1 MNKMNGPRSDA
12 SRRLR
17 GVRTPAARS
26 RGGVASDP
34 GPSAIPGPG
43 SRPRNR
49 FFHMFPNR
57 FLFLVAT
64 LLLCGACE
72 RSAQENALLPEPVAV
87 REYPGSFKIHEPLSL
102 WIDAPDSVAQPLADY
117 LLSTPIECVREARK
131 RHAAKNY
138 LHLVLSKGDS
148 LPASPEGY
156 VLAIRPAGIT
166 VRSHGEAGL
175 FYGLQTLLQLHA
187 QYGDRIPAQK
197 ITDYPRFAWRGL
209 HLDVSRNFFDA
220 EFVKKQLRMMASL
233 KLNRLHWH
241 LTDGAGWR
249 LAVDAY
255 PRLTEEA
262 AWRVGKTW
270 QEWRRG
276 GSRYA
281 RRGDPEASGG
291 YYTKEQVRDVLAL
304 ADSLHIT
311 VVPEIEMPGHSEEVL
326 AVYPE
331 LSCSGEP
338 GTSGEFCLGNEQT
351 YVFLERVFSEV
362 LELFPS
368 EFIHIGGD
376 EASSR
381 AWMAC
386 PKCRALM
393 EREGLKTP
401 AELQAYAVHR
411 IGRFLEAHGR
421 RLVGWDE
428 ILDGSIPADAV
439 VMSWRGEEGGRRA
452 AAAGHDVVMTP
463 GSYCYFDGYQDNP
476 MTQPQAFTGYLPL
489 SKVYSY
495 DPAPEQMAGR
505 DRVLGVQA
513 NLWTEY
519 IPTPEQA
526 EYMLYPRAFALA
538 EVAWSPQKSRDYDG
552 FRTRALIYTERAR
565 EAGYNAFDLESEEG
579 ERPESLEP
587 VEHLAVGCPVS
598 YATPW
603 HRSYPADG
611 AATLTDGQR
620 GPWSYGERWLGFLNS
635 DVDVTVDLGAVKP
648 IREVAADFMQWHSAW
663 VWLPARVE
671 IEVSA
676 DGETFRRLGVIGN
689 DYPQE
694 EERPEYRTFAWKGS
708 DEARYVRYHAV
719 SNGRAGGWLFTDEII
734 IR

>member
-1 MNKMNGPRSDA
+1 
-12 SRRLR
+12 
-17 GVRTPAARS
+17 
-26 RGGVASDP
+26 
-34 GPSAIPGPG
+34 
-43 SRPRNR
+43 
-49 FFHMFPNR
+49 MFPNR

-102 WIDAPDSVAQPLADY
+102 WIDAPDSIARPLAGY
-117 LLSTPIECVREARK
+117 LRTTPIECVREERK

-148 LPASPEGY
+148 LPESPEGY

-249 LAVDAY
+249 LAIDAY

-262 AWRVGKTW
+262 AWRIGKTW

-281 RRGDPEASGG
+281 RRGDPGASGG

-538 EVAWSPQKSRDYDG
+538 EVAWSPQKSRDYDE

-620 GPWSYGERWLGFLNS
+620 GPWSYGERWQGFLNS

-648 IREVAADFMQWHSAW
+648 IREVAADFMQWYSAW
-663 VWLPARVE
+663 VWLPTRVE
-671 IEVSA
+671 IKVSA
-676 DGETFRRLGVIGN
+676 DGETFRSLGVIGN

>member
-1 MNKMNGPRSDA
+1 MSVFRSLIV
-12 SRRLR
+12 RRFSAVLSCV
-17 GVRTPAARS
+17 GNPDKSGNSDSKPIFLLPSVRR
-26 RGGVASDP
+26 RH
-34 GPSAIPGPG
+34 
-43 SRPRNR
+43 NR
-49 FFHMFPNR
+49 LLSMCPNR
-57 FLFLVAT
+57 FLFLVGA

-72 RSAQENALLPEPVAV
+72 HSARENALLPEPVAV

-102 WIDAPDSVAQPLADY
+102 WIDAPDSIARPLADY
-117 LLSTPIECVREARK
+117 LRTTPIECVREERK

-138 LHLVLSKGDS
+138 LHLLLSKGDS
-148 LPASPEGY
+148 LPESPEGY

-209 HLDVSRNFFDA
+209 HLDVSRNFFDK

-331 LSCSGEP
+331 LSCSGRP
-338 GTSGEFCLGNEQT
+338 GENGEFCLGNEQT

-376 EASSR
+376 EASSQ

-393 EREGLKTP
+393 QREGLKTP

-411 IGRFLEAHGR
+411 IGRFLEARGR

-428 ILDGSIPADAV
+428 ILDGGIPADAV

-463 GSYCYFDGYQDNP
+463 GSHCYFDGYQDNP
-476 MTQPQAFTGYLPL
+476 MTQPQAFSGYLPL

-495 DPAPEQMAGR
+495 DPAPEQMPAR

-538 EVAWSPQKSRDYDG
+538 EVAWSPVEKRDYED
-552 FRTRALIYTERAR
+552 FRSRALIYTERAHA
-565 EAGYNAFDLESEEG
+565 AGYNAFDLESEEG
-579 ERPESLEP
+579 ERPQSLEP
-587 VEHLAVGCPVS
+587 VEHLAVGCPVTC
-598 YATPW
+598 ATPW
-603 HRSYPADG
+603 HKAYSADG
-611 AATLTDGQR
+611 AATLTDGR
-620 GPWSYGERWLGFLNS
+620 HGPWSYGERWLGFLDC
-635 DVDVTVDLGAVKP
+635 DVDVTVDLGEVKP
-648 IREVAADFMQWHSAW
+648 IREVAADFIQWYTAW

-671 IEVSA
+671 IEVSD
-676 DGETFRRLGVIGN
+676 DGETFRSLGVVEN

-694 EERPEYRTFAWKGS
+694 EERPEFRTFAWKGS

-719 SNGRAGGWLFTDEII
+719 SNGRAGGWLFTDEIV

>member
-1 MNKMNGPRSDA
+1 
-12 SRRLR
+12 
-17 GVRTPAARS
+17 
-26 RGGVASDP
+26 
-34 GPSAIPGPG
+34 
-43 SRPRNR
+43 
-49 FFHMFPNR
+49 MFPNR

-87 REYPGSFKIHEPLSL
+87 REFPGSFKIHTPLSL

-249 LAVDAY
+249 LAIDAY

-326 AVYPE
+326 AVYP
-331 LSCSGEP
+331 
-338 GTSGEFCLGNEQT
+338 
-351 YVFLERVFSEV
+351 
-362 LELFPS
+362 
-368 EFIHIGGD
+368 
-376 EASSR
+376 SSR
-381 AWMAC
+381 A
-386 PKCRALM
+386 RAS
-393 EREGLKTP
+393 P
-401 AELQAYAVHR
+401 ARA
-411 IGRFLEAHGR
+411 
-421 RLVGWDE
+421 
-428 ILDGSIPADAV
+428 GSSASATSRPTSFWSGSSPRCWSSSPRSSSTSA
-439 VMSWRGEEGGRRA
+439 GTKPRRA
-452 AAAGHDVVMTP
+452 
-463 GSYCYFDGYQDNP
+463 
-476 MTQPQAFTGYLPL
+476 
-489 SKVYSY
+489 
-495 DPAPEQMAGR
+495 
-505 DRVLGVQA
+505 
-513 NLWTEY
+513 
-519 IPTPEQA
+519 
-526 EYMLYPRAFALA
+526 
-538 EVAWSPQKSRDYDG
+538 
-552 FRTRALIYTERAR
+552 
-565 EAGYNAFDLESEEG
+565 
-579 ERPESLEP
+579 
-587 VEHLAVGCPVS
+587 
-598 YATPW
+598 
-603 HRSYPADG
+603 
-611 AATLTDGQR
+611 R
-620 GPWSYGERWLGFLNS
+620 GW
-635 DVDVTVDLGAVKP
+635 
-648 IREVAADFMQWHSAW
+648 
-663 VWLPARVE
+663 PAR
-671 IEVSA
+671 SA
-676 DGETFRRLGVIGN
+676 A
-689 DYPQE
+689 P
-694 EERPEYRTFAWKGS
+694 
-708 DEARYVRYHAV
+708 
-719 SNGRAGGWLFTDEII
+719 
-734 IR
+734 

>member
-1 MNKMNGPRSDA
+1 MSVFRSLIV
-12 SRRLR
+12 RRFSAVLSCV
-17 GVRTPAARS
+17 GNPDKSGNSDSKPIFLLPSVRR
-26 RGGVASDP
+26 RH
-34 GPSAIPGPG
+34 
-43 SRPRNR
+43 NR
-49 FFHMFPNR
+49 LLSMCPNR
-57 FLFLVAT
+57 FLFLVGA

-72 RSAQENALLPEPVAV
+72 HSARENALLPEPVAV

-102 WIDAPDSVAQPLADY
+102 WIDAPDSIARPLADY
-117 LLSTPIECVREARK
+117 LRTTPIECVREERK

-138 LHLVLSKGDS
+138 LHLLLSKGDS
-148 LPASPEGY
+148 LPESPEGY

-209 HLDVSRNFFDA
+209 HLDVSRNFFDK

-331 LSCSGEP
+331 LSCSGRP
-338 GTSGEFCLGNEQT
+338 GVNGEFCLGNEQT

-386 PKCRALM
+386 PKCLALM

-401 AELQAYAVHR
+401 AELQAYAVHC
-411 IGRFLEAHGR
+411 IGRFLEARGR

-428 ILDGSIPADAV
+428 ILDGGIPADAV

-463 GSYCYFDGYQDNP
+463 GSHCYFDGYQDNP
-476 MTQPQAFTGYLPL
+476 MTQPQAFSGYLPL

-495 DPAPEQMAGR
+495 DPAPEQMPAR

-538 EVAWSPQKSRDYDG
+538 EVAWSPVEKRDYED
-552 FRTRALIYTERAR
+552 FRSRALIYTERAHA
-565 EAGYNAFDLESEEG
+565 AGYNAFDLESEEG
-579 ERPESLEP
+579 ERPQSLEP
-587 VEHLAVGCPVS
+587 VEHLAVGCPVTC
-598 YATPW
+598 ATPW
-603 HRSYPADG
+603 HKAYSADG
-611 AATLTDGQR
+611 AATLTDGR
-620 GPWSYGERWLGFLNS
+620 HGPWSYGERWLGFLDC
-635 DVDVTVDLGAVKP
+635 DVDVTVDLGEVKP
-648 IREVAADFMQWHSAW
+648 IREVAADFIQWYTAW

-671 IEVSA
+671 IEVSD
-676 DGETFRRLGVIGN
+676 DGETFRSLGVVEN

-694 EERPEYRTFAWKGS
+694 EERPEFRTFAWKGS

-719 SNGRAGGWLFTDEII
+719 SNGRAGGWLFTDEIV

>member
-1 MNKMNGPRSDA
+1 MVMSVFRSLIV
-12 SRRLR
+12 RRFSAVLSCV
-17 GVRTPAARS
+17 GNPDKSGNSDSKPIFLLPSVRR
-26 RGGVASDP
+26 RH
-34 GPSAIPGPG
+34 
-43 SRPRNR
+43 NR
-49 FFHMFPNR
+49 LLSMCPNR
-57 FLFLVAT
+57 FLFLVGA

-72 RSAQENALLPEPVAV
+72 HSARENALLPEPVAV

-102 WIDAPDSVAQPLADY
+102 WIDAPDSIARSLAGY
-117 LLSTPIECVREARK
+117 LRTTPIECVREERK

-138 LHLVLSKGDS
+138 LHLLLSKGDS
-148 LPASPEGY
+148 LPESPEGY

-175 FYGLQTLLQLHA
+175 FYGLQTLLQLQA

-209 HLDVSRNFFDA
+209 HLDVSRNFFDV

-276 GSRYA
+276 GNRYA
-281 RRGDPEASGG
+281 RYDDPEAAGG
-291 YYTKEQVRDVLAL
+291 YYTKEDVRDVLAL

-326 AVYPE
+326 AVYSE
-331 LSCSGEP
+331 LSCSGRP
-338 GTSGEFCLGNEQT
+338 GENGEFCLGNEQT

-376 EASSR
+376 EASSQ

-393 EREGLKTP
+393 QREGLKTP

-411 IGRFLEAHGR
+411 IGRFLEARGR

-428 ILDGSIPADAV
+428 ILDGGIPADAV

-463 GSYCYFDGYQDNP
+463 GSHCYFDGYQDNP
-476 MTQPQAFTGYLPL
+476 MTQPQAFSGYLPL

-495 DPAPEQMAGR
+495 DPAPEQMPVR

-538 EVAWSPQKSRDYDG
+538 EVAWSPVEKRDYED
-552 FRTRALIYTERAR
+552 FRSRALIYTERAHA
-565 EAGYNAFDLESEEG
+565 AGYNAFDLESEEG
-579 ERPESLEP
+579 ERPQSLEP
-587 VEHLAVGCPVS
+587 VEHLAVGCPVTC
-598 YATPW
+598 ATPW
-603 HRSYPADG
+603 HKAYSADG
-611 AATLTDGQR
+611 AATLTDGR
-620 GPWSYGERWLGFLNS
+620 HGPWSYGERWLGFLDC
-635 DVDVTVDLGAVKP
+635 DVDVTVDLGEVKP
-648 IREVAADFMQWHSAW
+648 IREVAADFIQWYTAW

-671 IEVSA
+671 IEVSD
-676 DGETFRRLGVIGN
+676 DGETFRSLGVVEN

-694 EERPEYRTFAWKGS
+694 EERPEFRTFAWKGS

-719 SNGRAGGWLFTDEII
+719 SNGREGGWLFTDEIV

>member
-1 MNKMNGPRSDA
+1 MSVFRSLIV
-12 SRRLR
+12 RRFSAVLSCV
-17 GVRTPAARS
+17 GNPDKSGNSDSKPIFLLPSVRR
-26 RGGVASDP
+26 RH
-34 GPSAIPGPG
+34 
-43 SRPRNR
+43 NR
-49 FFHMFPNR
+49 LLSMCPNR
-57 FLFLVAT
+57 FLFLVGA

-72 RSAQENALLPEPVAV
+72 HSARENALLPEPVAV
-87 REYPGSFKIHEPLSL
+87 REYPGSFKIHAPLSL
-102 WIDAPDSVAQPLADY
+102 WIDAPDSIARPLADY
-117 LLSTPIECVREARK
+117 LRTTPIECVREERK

-138 LHLVLSKGDS
+138 LHLLLSKGDS
-148 LPASPEGY
+148 LPESPEGY

-197 ITDYPRFAWRGL
+197 ITDWPRFAWRGL
-209 HLDVSRNFFDA
+209 HLDVSRNFFDK

-270 QEWRRG
+270 REWRSG
-276 GSRYA
+276 GNRYA
-281 RRGDPEASGG
+281 RYDDPEAAGG
-291 YYTKEQVRDVLAL
+291 YYTKEDVRDVLAL

-351 YVFLERVFSEV
+351 YVFLERVFAEV

-386 PKCRALM
+386 PKCLALM

-411 IGRFLEAHGR
+411 IGRFLEARGR

-428 ILDGSIPADAV
+428 ILDGGIPADAV

-463 GSYCYFDGYQDNP
+463 GSHCYFDGYQDNP
-476 MTQPQAFTGYLPL
+476 MTQPQAFSGYLPL

-495 DPAPEQMAGR
+495 DPAPEQMPAR

-538 EVAWSPQKSRDYDG
+538 EVAWSPVEKRDYED
-552 FRTRALIYTERAR
+552 FRSRALIYTERAHA
-565 EAGYNAFDLESEEG
+565 AGYNAFDLESEEG
-579 ERPESLEP
+579 ERPQSLEP
-587 VEHLAVGCPVS
+587 VEHLAVGCPVTC
-598 YATPW
+598 ATPW
-603 HRSYPADG
+603 HKAYSADG
-611 AATLTDGQR
+611 AATLTDGR
-620 GPWSYGERWLGFLNS
+620 HGPWSYGERWLGFLDC
-635 DVDVTVDLGAVKP
+635 DVDVTVDLGEVKP
-648 IREVAADFMQWHSAW
+648 IREVAADFIQWYTAW

-671 IEVSA
+671 IEVSD
-676 DGETFRRLGVIGN
+676 DGETFRSLGVVEN

-694 EERPEYRTFAWKGS
+694 EERPEFRTFAWKGS

-719 SNGRAGGWLFTDEII
+719 SNGRAGGWLFTDEIV